1 MIRVLTTTPRA
12 RARAHR
18 PLRAQPSSSLLALT
32 GLALVRPRRS
42 KALATERDRPGD
54 RPAGPPS
61 RTPHLQ
67 RPQMGAK
74 IIVLARLGAQGGTWA
89 IDSST
94 IPDLGEEQN
103 KGPSRTP
110 AHHKSGLNAAQSL
123 LQSRVRAQVGS
134 RQHGCTMALLPLPS
148 THPGHGA
155 RGRRQAQWR
164 KGTIERLRGP
174 FVPRESH
181 ADHAMLRGLKRAL
194 GTETRDFSNV

>member
-1 MIRVLTTTPRA
+1 MAGRAHGKSFRHGPSLLTGMALAPYPTRALDLPPQSTARSCPRSAPPLAAISLSPRPCHPPLEEGRKEKRPANMIRVLTTTPRA

-94 IPDLGEEQN
+94 IPDLGEKQN

-110 AHHKSGLNAAQSL
+110 AHLSG
-123 LQSRVRAQVGS
+123 R
-134 RQHGCTMALLPLPS
+134 P
-148 THPGHGA
+148 
-155 RGRRQAQWR
+155 
-164 KGTIERLRGP
+164 
-174 FVPRESH
+174 
-181 ADHAMLRGLKRAL
+181 
-194 GTETRDFSNV
+194 